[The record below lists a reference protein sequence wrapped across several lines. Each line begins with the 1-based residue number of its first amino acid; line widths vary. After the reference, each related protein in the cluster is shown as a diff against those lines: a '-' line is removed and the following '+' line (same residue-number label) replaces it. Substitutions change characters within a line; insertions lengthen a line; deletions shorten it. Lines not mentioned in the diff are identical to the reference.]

1 MEAIMAI
8 TRYEPWGWLNQLQGE
23 LERAPI
29 WGPSEGPVATA
40 AWAPAVDIKEEKDKF
55 VLHADLPGVRPDETD
70 VSMEDGVLTIKGEK
84 KSEAITE
91 KDGYKRVER
100 TYGSFHRRFS
110 LPDTANS
117 EEISAKSKNGVLEI
131 IIPKRQSVQ
140 PKKIVVTSAE

>member
-1 MEAIMAI
+1 MAI

-29 WGPSEGPVATA
+29 WGSSEGSVATA

-70 VSMEDGVLTIKGEK
+70 VSMEEGVLTIKGEK

-140 PKKIVVTSAE
+140 PKKIAVTSAE

>member
-1 MEAIMAI
+1 MAI

-29 WGPSEGPVATA
+29 WGPSEGSVATA

-55 VLHADLPGVRPDETD
+55 ILHADLPGVRPDETD

-100 TYGSFHRRFS
+100 IYGSFHRRFS

-117 EEISAKSKNGVLEI
+117 EKIAAKSKNGVLEI

-140 PKKIVVTSAE
+140 PKKIAVTSAE